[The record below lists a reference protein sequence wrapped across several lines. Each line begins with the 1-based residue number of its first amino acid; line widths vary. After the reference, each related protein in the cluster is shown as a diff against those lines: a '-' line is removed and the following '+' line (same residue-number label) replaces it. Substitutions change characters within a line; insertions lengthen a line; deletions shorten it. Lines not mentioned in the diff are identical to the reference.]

1 MQFPD
6 GGELVEQSKP
16 TVFVVDDDE
25 EVRSALK
32 LLFESVGLPV
42 ICYPSALDYLDQFDE
57 SLPGCLVV
65 DVRMPGMSGLDM
77 QEKLAEYPIH
87 PPVIIIT
94 GHGDVPMA
102 VRAVQAGAVNFI
114 EKPFRDQILLDSV
127 HRAIE
132 MDAERR
138 GEASRLFEI
147 REHLDQLTP
156 REREVLDLVIGGMRN
171 KNISEQLGI
180 TLSTVEAHRSR
191 VMEKMQADSLS
202 HLMRMM
208 LTLEKD

>member
-1 MQFPD
+1 MQD
-6 GGELVEQSKP
+6 QITP

-42 ICYPSALDYLDQFDE
+42 ICYASAVEYLDRFDV

-65 DVRMPGMSGLDM
+65 DIRMPGMSGLDM
-77 QEKLAEYPIH
+77 QEKLKEFPLH

-102 VRAVQAGAVNFI
+102 VRAVQAGAVDFI
-114 EKPFRDQILLDSV
+114 EKPFRDQLLLDSV

-132 MDAERR
+132 KDAEMR
-138 GEASRLFEI
+138 GEASRLSEI
-147 REHLDQLTP
+147 HEHLNQLTP
-156 REREVLDLVIGGMRN
+156 REREVLELVVSGMRN

-208 LTLEKD
+208 LTLEQE

>member
-1 MQFPD
+1 MQ
-6 GGELVEQSKP
+6 QSKP

-42 ICYPSALDYLDQFDE
+42 ICYPSAVDYLQHFDAF
-57 SLPGCLVV
+57 LPGCLVV
-65 DVRMPGMSGLDM
+65 DIRMPGMSGLNM
-77 QEKLAEYPIH
+77 QEKLAEFPLH

-132 MDAERR
+132 IDAERR
-138 GEASRLFEI
+138 GEASRLTEI

-156 REREVLDLVIGGMRN
+156 REKEVLDLVISGMRN
-171 KNISEQLGI
+171 KNISQQLGI

-191 VMEKMQADSLS
+191 VMEKMQAESLS

>member
-1 MQFPD
+1 M
-6 GGELVEQSKP
+6 EQTTP

-25 EVRSALK
+25 EVRNALQ

-42 ICYPSALDYLDQFDE
+42 ICYASALDYLENFDE
-57 SLPGCLVV
+57 KLPGCLVV
-65 DVRMPGMSGLDM
+65 DIRMPGMSGLDM
-77 QEKLAEYPIH
+77 QEKLAEKPLH

-102 VRAVQAGAVNFI
+102 VRAVQSGAVNFI

-138 GEASRLFEI
+138 GEASRQSEI
-147 REHLDQLTP
+147 IDHLNQLTP

-208 LTLEKD
+208 LTLEKDYGKP

>member
-1 MQFPD
+1 MDQMT
-6 GGELVEQSKP
+6 P

-25 EVRSALK
+25 EVRNALK
-32 LLFESVGLPV
+32 LLLESVGLSV
-42 ICYPSALDYLDQFDE
+42 ICYASALDYLESFDE
-57 SLPGCLVV
+57 KLPGCLVV
-65 DVRMPGMSGLDM
+65 DIRMPGMSGLDM
-77 QEKLAEYPIH
+77 QEKLAERPIH

-102 VRAVQAGAVNFI
+102 VRAVQAGAVDFI

-132 MDAERR
+132 KDAERR
-138 GEASRLFEI
+138 GEASRKSEI
-147 REHLDQLTP
+147 HEHLSQLTP

-208 LTLEKD
+208 LTLEQDYGKP

>member
-1 MQFPD
+1 MQK
-6 GGELVEQSKP
+6 SKP

-42 ICYPSALDYLDQFDE
+42 ICYPSAVDYLAQFDG
-57 SLPGCLVV
+57 SRPGCLVV
-65 DVRMPGMSGLDM
+65 DIRMPGMSGLDM
-77 QEKLAEYPIH
+77 QEKLAQYPIH

-94 GHGDVPMA
+94 GHGDVPMT

-132 MDAERR
+132 IDAERR
-138 GEASRLFEI
+138 GEASRLSEI
-147 REHLDQLTP
+147 RERLDQLTP
-156 REREVLDLVIGGMRN
+156 REKEVLDLVISGMRN
-171 KNISEQLGI
+171 KNISQQLGI

>member
-1 MQFPD
+1 MDQM
-6 GGELVEQSKP
+6 KP
-16 TVFVVDDDE
+16 TVFVVDDDA
-25 EVRSALK
+25 EVRNALK

-42 ICYPSALDYLDQFDE
+42 ICYASSLEYLQQFNA

-65 DVRMPGMSGLDM
+65 DIRMPGMSGLDM
-77 QEKLAEYPIH
+77 QEKLTEYPIH

-102 VRAVQAGAVNFI
+102 VRAVQSGAVDFI

-132 MDAERR
+132 MDAKKR
-138 GEASRLFEI
+138 GEASRLSEI
-147 REHLDQLTP
+147 REHLSQLTP
-156 REREVLDLVIGGMRN
+156 REREVLELVISGMRN

-208 LTLEKD
+208 LSLEE

>member
-1 MQFPD
+1 MNQTTP
-6 GGELVEQSKP
+6 S
-16 TVFVVDDDE
+16 VFVVDDDV
-25 EVRSALK
+25 EVRNALK
-32 LLFESVGLPV
+32 LLLESVGLPV
-42 ICYPSALDYLDQFDE
+42 ICYASALEYLKAFDE
-57 SLPGCLVV
+57 RLTGCLVV

-77 QEKLAEYPIH
+77 QEKLSEFPIH

-102 VRAVQAGAVNFI
+102 VRAVQAGAVDFI

-138 GEASRLFEI
+138 GEASRKSEI
-147 REHLDQLTP
+147 REHLNQLTP
-156 REREVLDLVIGGMRN
+156 REREVLDLVVSGMRN
-171 KNISEQLGI
+171 KNISKQLGI

-208 LTLEKD
+208 LTLEQH

>member
-1 MQFPD
+1 MQD
-6 GGELVEQSKP
+6 QITP
-16 TVFVVDDDE
+16 TVFVVDDDS

-42 ICYPSALDYLDQFDE
+42 ICYASAVEYLERFDV

-65 DVRMPGMSGLDM
+65 DIRMPGMSGLDM
-77 QEKLAEYPIH
+77 QEKLKEFPLH

-102 VRAVQAGAVNFI
+102 VRAVQAGAVDFI

-132 MDAERR
+132 KDAEMR
-138 GEASRLFEI
+138 GEASRLSEI
-147 REHLDQLTP
+147 REHLNQLTP
-156 REREVLDLVIGGMRN
+156 REREVLDLVVSGMRN

-208 LTLEKD
+208 LTLEQE

>member
-1 MQFPD
+1 M
-6 GGELVEQSKP
+6 EQMTP

-32 LLFESVGLPV
+32 LLLESVGLPV
-42 ICYPSALDYLDQFDE
+42 ICYASAHEYLERFNE
-57 SLPGCLVV
+57 KLPGCLVV
-65 DVRMPGMSGLDM
+65 DIRMPGMSGLDM
-77 QEKLAEYPIH
+77 QEKLSERPIH

-102 VRAVQAGAVNFI
+102 VRAVQAGAVDFI
-114 EKPFRDQILLDSV
+114 EKPFRDQLLLDSV

-132 MDAERR
+132 KDAERR
-138 GEASRLFEI
+138 GEASRKSEI
-147 REHLDQLTP
+147 REHLSQLTP

-180 TLSTVEAHRSR
+180 TISTVEAHRSR
-191 VMEKMQADSLS
+191 VMEKMQAESLS

-208 LTLEKD
+208 LTLELDYGKP

>member
-1 MQFPD
+1 MD
-6 GGELVEQSKP
+6 QSKP

-25 EVRSALK
+25 EVRGALK

-42 ICYPSALDYLDQFDE
+42 ICYPSAVDYLDQFNE
-57 SLPGCLVV
+57 LLPGCLVV
-65 DVRMPGMSGLDM
+65 DIRMPGMSGLDM
-77 QEKLAEYPIH
+77 QEKLAERPIH

-102 VRAVQAGAVNFI
+102 VRAVQAGAVDFI

-138 GEASRLFEI
+138 GEASRLSEI
-147 REHLDQLTP
+147 HEHLNQLTP
-156 REREVLDLVIGGMRN
+156 REREVLDLVISGMRN

>member
-1 MQFPD
+1 
-6 GGELVEQSKP
+6 VEPSKP

-42 ICYPSALDYLDQFDE
+42 ICYPSALAYLEQFNE

-65 DVRMPGMSGLDM
+65 DIRMPGMSGLDM
-77 QEKLAEYPIH
+77 QEKLAERPIH

-138 GEASRLFEI
+138 GEASRLTEI

-156 REREVLDLVIGGMRN
+156 REREVLDLVISGMRN
-171 KNISEQLGI
+171 KNISQQMGI

>member
-1 MQFPD
+1 
-6 GGELVEQSKP
+6 
-16 TVFVVDDDE
+16 
-25 EVRSALK
+25 
-32 LLFESVGLPV
+32 
-42 ICYPSALDYLDQFDE
+42 
-57 SLPGCLVV
+57 
-65 DVRMPGMSGLDM
+65 MPGMSGLDM
-77 QEKLAEYPIH
+77 QEKLAERPIH

-102 VRAVQAGAVNFI
+102 VRAVQAGAVDFI

-132 MDAERR
+132 KDAERR
-138 GEASRLFEI
+138 GEASRKSEI
-147 REHLDQLTP
+147 REHLAHLTP

-208 LTLEKD
+208 LTLEQDYGKP

>member
-1 MQFPD
+1 MD
-6 GGELVEQSKP
+6 QSKA

-25 EVRSALK
+25 EVRGALK

-42 ICYPSALDYLDQFDE
+42 ICYPSAVDYLEQFDE
-57 SLPGCLVV
+57 ALPGCLVV
-65 DVRMPGMSGLDM
+65 DIRMPGMSGLDM
-77 QEKLAEYPIH
+77 QEKLSERPIH
-87 PPVIIIT
+87 PPVLIIT

-102 VRAVQAGAVNFI
+102 VRAVQAGAVDFI

-138 GEASRLFEI
+138 GEASRLSEI
-147 REHLDQLTP
+147 REHLSQLTP
-156 REREVLDLVIGGMRN
+156 REREVLDLVISGMRN

-208 LTLEKD
+208 LTLERGYGKP

>member
-1 MQFPD
+1 MD
-6 GGELVEQSKP
+6 QSIP

-42 ICYPSALDYLDQFDE
+42 ICFASALEYLDRFDGA
-57 SLPGCLVV
+57 LPGCLVV
-65 DVRMPGMSGLDM
+65 DIRMPGMSGLDM
-77 QEKLAEYPIH
+77 QEKLNEYPIF

-102 VRAVQAGAVNFI
+102 VRAVQAGAVDFI

-132 MDAERR
+132 MDAKMR
-138 GEASRLFEI
+138 GEASRLSEI

-156 REREVLDLVIGGMRN
+156 REREVLDLVISGMRN

-208 LTLEKD
+208 LTLEQE

>member
-1 MQFPD
+1 MDQI
-6 GGELVEQSKP
+6 KP

-42 ICYPSALDYLDQFDE
+42 ICYASAVEYLERFNE
-57 SLPGCLVV
+57 TLLGCLVV
-65 DVRMPGMSGLDM
+65 DIRMPGMSGLDM
-77 QEKLAEYPIH
+77 QEKLIEQPIH
-87 PPVIIIT
+87 PPVIVIS

-127 HRAIE
+127 HRAIA

-138 GEASRLFEI
+138 GEVSRLSEI
-147 REHLDQLTP
+147 REHLNQLTP
-156 REREVLDLVIGGMRN
+156 REREVLDLVIRGMRN

-202 HLMRMM
+202 YLMRMM
-208 LTLEKD
+208 LTLEQELH

>member
-1 MQFPD
+1 MD
-6 GGELVEQSKP
+6 KSKP

-25 EVRSALK
+25 EVRGALK

-42 ICYPSALDYLDQFDE
+42 ICYPSAVDYLQQFDD

-65 DVRMPGMSGLDM
+65 DIRMPGMSGLDM
-77 QEKLAEYPIH
+77 QEKLAEQPIH

-138 GEASRLFEI
+138 GEASRLSEI
-147 REHLDQLTP
+147 HEHLNQLTP
-156 REREVLDLVIGGMRN
+156 REREVLDLVISGMRN

-191 VMEKMQADSLS
+191 VMEKMQADTLS

>member
-1 MQFPD
+1 MDQN
-6 GGELVEQSKP
+6 KP

-42 ICYPSALDYLDQFDE
+42 ICYASGLEYLQRFDE

-65 DVRMPGMSGLDM
+65 DIRMPGMSGLDM
-77 QEKLAEYPIH
+77 QEKLHDYPIH

-102 VRAVQAGAVNFI
+102 VRAVQAGAVDFI

-132 MDAERR
+132 MDAKKR
-138 GEASRLFEI
+138 GDASRLSEI

-156 REREVLDLVIGGMRN
+156 REREVLDLVISGMRN
-171 KNISEQLGI
+171 KNISEQMGI
-180 TLSTVEAHRSR
+180 TLSTVEAHRSK

-208 LTLEKD
+208 LTLEQE

>member
-1 MQFPD
+1 MNQI
-6 GGELVEQSKP
+6 KP

-25 EVRSALK
+25 EVRNALK

-42 ICYPSALDYLDQFDE
+42 ICYASAVEYLERFNAA
-57 SLPGCLVV
+57 LPGCLVV
-65 DVRMPGMSGLDM
+65 DIRMPGMSGLDM
-77 QEKLAEYPIH
+77 QEKLIEQPIH
-87 PPVIIIT
+87 PPVIIIS

-127 HRAIE
+127 HRAIA

-138 GEASRLFEI
+138 GEASRLSEI
-147 REHLDQLTP
+147 HEHLDQLTP
-156 REREVLDLVIGGMRN
+156 REREVLDLVITGMRN

-208 LTLEKD
+208 LTLEQELH

>member
-1 MQFPD
+1 MDQM
-6 GGELVEQSKP
+6 KP

-25 EVRSALK
+25 EVRNALK

-42 ICYPSALDYLDQFDE
+42 ICYASAIEYLDQFDG

-65 DVRMPGMSGLDM
+65 DIRMPGMSGLDM
-77 QEKLAEYPIH
+77 QEKLIDYPVH

-102 VRAVQAGAVNFI
+102 VRAVQSGAIDFI

-127 HRAIE
+127 HRAIK
-132 MDAERR
+132 MDAEKR
-138 GEASRLFEI
+138 GEASRLSEI
-147 REHLDQLTP
+147 REHLNQLTP
-156 REREVLDLVIGGMRN
+156 REREVLELVISGMRN

-208 LTLEKD
+208 LTLEQD

>member
-1 MQFPD
+1 MDQI
-6 GGELVEQSKP
+6 KP
-16 TVFVVDDDE
+16 TVFVVDDDK

-42 ICYPSALDYLDQFDE
+42 ICYASAVEYLERFNE
-57 SLPGCLVV
+57 TLPGCLVV
-65 DVRMPGMSGLDM
+65 DIRMPGMSGLDM
-77 QEKLAEYPIH
+77 QEKLIEQPIH
-87 PPVIIIT
+87 PPVIIIS

-127 HRAIE
+127 HRAIA

-138 GEASRLFEI
+138 GEASRLSEI
-147 REHLDQLTP
+147 REHLNQLTP
-156 REREVLDLVIGGMRN
+156 REREVLDLVITGMRN

-208 LTLEKD
+208 LTLEQELH

>member
-1 MQFPD
+1 MDPTT
-6 GGELVEQSKP
+6 P
-16 TVFVVDDDE
+16 TVFVVDDDA
-25 EVRSALK
+25 EVRNALK

-42 ICYPSALDYLDQFDE
+42 VCYPSAHEYLERFDAGR
-57 SLPGCLVV
+57 PGCLVV

-77 QEKLAEYPIH
+77 QERLDEHPIH
-87 PPVIIIT
+87 PPVIILT

-102 VRAVQAGAVNFI
+102 VRAVQAGAVDFI
-114 EKPFRDQILLDSV
+114 EKPFRDQLLLDSV

-132 MDAERR
+132 KDAERR
-138 GEASRLFEI
+138 GEASRLSEI
-147 REHLDQLTP
+147 REHLNQLTP
-156 REREVLDLVIGGMRN
+156 REREVLDLVISGMRN

-191 VMEKMQADSLS
+191 VMEKMRADSLS

-208 LTLEKD
+208 LTLEKDYGKP

>member
-1 MQFPD
+1 MNQI
-6 GGELVEQSKP
+6 KP

-42 ICYPSALDYLDQFDE
+42 ICYASAVEYLERFNE
-57 SLPGCLVV
+57 TLPGCLVV
-65 DVRMPGMSGLDM
+65 DIRMPGMSGLDM
-77 QEKLAEYPIH
+77 QEKLIEQPIH
-87 PPVIIIT
+87 PPVIVIS

-127 HRAIE
+127 HRAIA

-138 GEASRLFEI
+138 GEASRLSEI
-147 REHLDQLTP
+147 REHLNQLTP
-156 REREVLDLVIGGMRN
+156 REREVLDLVITGMRN

-208 LTLEKD
+208 LTLEQELH

>member
-1 MQFPD
+1 MDQI
-6 GGELVEQSKP
+6 KP
-16 TVFVVDDDE
+16 TVYVVDDDE

-42 ICYPSALDYLDQFDE
+42 ICFASALDYLDRFDE

-65 DVRMPGMSGLDM
+65 DIRMPGMSGLDM
-77 QEKLAEYPIH
+77 QEKLNELPLH

-102 VRAVQAGAVNFI
+102 VRAVQAGAVDFI

-132 MDAERR
+132 KDAEKR
-138 GEASRLFEI
+138 GEASRLSEI
-147 REHLDQLTP
+147 RDHLNQLTP
-156 REREVLDLVIGGMRN
+156 REREVLELVISGMRN

-208 LTLEKD
+208 LTLENE

>member
-1 MQFPD
+1 VCFA
-6 GGELVEQSKP
+6 
-16 TVFVVDDDE
+16 
-25 EVRSALK
+25 SAL
-32 LLFESVGLPV
+32 E
-42 ICYPSALDYLDQFDE
+42 YLDRFDE

-65 DVRMPGMSGLDM
+65 DIRMPGMSGLDM
-77 QEKLAEYPIH
+77 QEKLNELPLH

-102 VRAVQAGAVNFI
+102 VRAVQAGAVDFI

-132 MDAERR
+132 MDAEKR
-138 GEASRLFEI
+138 GEASRLSEI
-147 REHLDQLTP
+147 RDHLNQLTP
-156 REREVLDLVIGGMRN
+156 REREVLDLVISGMRN

-208 LTLEKD
+208 LTLENE